1 MVGIFWDCDGTI
13 MDTERLYAYAWKT
26 HLQQYGLNISED
38 EIRQFVGVDDRLVH
52 SFYSDTVD
60 IEDFENTMLSLGKII
75 QTSLNDK
82 IIYNDS
88 KVLLNQ
94 IHKLNIKQAC
104 VSASP
109 QILLNKKLQ
118 EVQIENLFEYII
130 GGDMVKRNK
139 PYPDIYNIAIKNLQT
154 SKNIIIEDSPTG
166 IQSGKDSN
174 TFVLAVNRGI
184 FSESQLNQ
192 ADLIVDEL
200 SIEIINKILK
210 TL

>member
-13 MDTERLYAYAWKT
+13 MDTERLYAYAWQT

-88 KVLLNQ
+88 KV
-94 IHKLNIKQAC
+94 
-104 VSASP
+104 
-109 QILLNKKLQ
+109 
-118 EVQIENLFEYII
+118 
-130 GGDMVKRNK
+130 
-139 PYPDIYNIAIKNLQT
+139 
-154 SKNIIIEDSPTG
+154 
-166 IQSGKDSN
+166 
-174 TFVLAVNRGI
+174 
-184 FSESQLNQ
+184 
-192 ADLIVDEL
+192 
-200 SIEIINKILK
+200 
-210 TL
+210 

>member
-13 MDTERLYAYAWKT
+13 MDTERLYAYAWQT
-26 HLQQYGLNISED
+26 HLQQYGLTISED

-109 QILLNKKLQ
+109 QMLLNKKLQ

>member
-13 MDTERLYAYAWKT
+13 MDTERLYAYAWQT

-139 PYPDIYNIAIKNLQT
+139 PYPDIYNIAIKTLQT

>member
-13 MDTERLYAYAWKT
+13 MDTERLYAYAWQT

-109 QILLNKKLQ
+109 QMLLNKKLQ

-139 PYPDIYNIAIKNLQT
+139 PYPDIYNIAINNLQT

-200 SIEIINKILK
+200 SIEIVNKILK

>member
-1 MVGIFWDCDGTI
+1 M
-13 MDTERLYAYAWKT
+13 
-26 HLQQYGLNISED
+26 
-38 EIRQFVGVDDRLVH
+38 
-52 SFYSDTVD
+52 
-60 IEDFENTMLSLGKII
+60 
-75 QTSLNDK
+75 
-82 IIYNDS
+82 
-88 KVLLNQ
+88 
-94 IHKLNIKQAC
+94 
-104 VSASP
+104 SASP
-109 QILLNKKLQ
+109 QMLLNKKLQ

-210 TL
+210 PL

>member
-13 MDTERLYAYAWKT
+13 MDTERLYAYAWQT

-109 QILLNKKLQ
+109 QMLLNKKLQ

-139 PYPDIYNIAIKNLQT
+139 PYPDIYNTAINNLQT

>member
-13 MDTERLYAYAWKT
+13 MDTERLYAYAWQT

-52 SFYSDTVD
+52 SFYSDIVD

-109 QILLNKKLQ
+109 QMLLNKKLQ

>member
-1 MVGIFWDCDGTI
+1 MIGIFWDCDGTI
-13 MDTERLYAYAWKT
+13 MDTERIYAYAWQS
-26 HLQQYGLNISED
+26 HLKQYGLDISED
-38 EIRQFVGVDDRLVH
+38 EIRQFVGVDDRIVH
-52 SFYSDTVD
+52 SFYSDSVD
-60 IEDFENTMLSLGKII
+60 IENFETTMLSLGNII
-75 QTSLNDK
+75 QESLNDK
-82 IIYNDS
+82 LLYNDS
-88 KVLLNQ
+88 KILLNQ
-94 IHKLNIKQAC
+94 INNLDIKQAC

-109 QILLNKKLQ
+109 HELLNKKLQ
-118 EVQIENLFEYII
+118 EVQIDKLFEYII

-200 SIEIINKILK
+200 NLEIINKILE

>member
-13 MDTERLYAYAWKT
+13 MDTERLYAYAWQT

-109 QILLNKKLQ
+109 QMLLNKKLQ

-139 PYPDIYNIAIKNLQT
+139 PYPDIYNLAIKNLQT

-200 SIEIINKILK
+200 SIEIVNKILK

>member
-13 MDTERLYAYAWKT
+13 MDTERLYAYAWQT

>member
-13 MDTERLYAYAWKT
+13 MDTERLYAYAWQT

-109 QILLNKKLQ
+109 QMLLNKKLQ

-174 TFVLAVNRGI
+174 TFVLAVSRGI